1 MVWSLLPLGFSLGCC
16 QLEAVSPACWGCRD
30 ILYIHTYIY
39 KGIAFMDLGD
49 VVLMFG
55 TGGALEMPSFMES
68 RWAAAKKRDLFLF
81 GASVGIRS
89 HLFLYGA
96 EEG

>member
-1 MVWSLLPLGFSLGCC
+1 
-16 QLEAVSPACWGCRD
+16 
-30 ILYIHTYIY
+30 
-39 KGIAFMDLGD
+39 MDLGD

-68 RWAAAKKRDLFLF
+68 RWAAAKKRDLFLS